1 MILKR
6 KYRGFMKK
14 ILNIIIVLIICSLSL
29 IAENKYNFQATN
41 GPYGGYIW
49 SFCYDSTNNS
59 IYANSDK
66 IYKLNKTSN
75 KWEVQFESIYDES
88 YRAYKLIYADSI
100 YFISFIKGQSD
111 VVWGAGL
118 LRSSDKGVSWEEVM
132 DFDNNAGNIIKLG
145 RELFAVTAFYGKG
158 VYKST
163 DYGITW
169 SEYNNG
175 IDSAIIHDGRFY
187 QLEVLKSDVQNYLFL
202 MENNNI
208 FRSADSG
215 TSWQNISET
224 SQLINR
230 ITRQ

>member
-1 MILKR
+1 M
-6 KYRGFMKK
+6 
-14 ILNIIIVLIICSLSL
+14 
-29 IAENKYNFQATN
+29 
-41 GPYGGYIW
+41 
-49 SFCYDSTNNS
+49 
-59 IYANSDK
+59 
-66 IYKLNKTSN
+66 
-75 KWEVQFESIYDES
+75 
-88 YRAYKLIYADSI
+88 IYADSI

-215 TSWQNISET
+215 TSWQNISGNISAYKQDYSAMTQQLTTKYLLLPILQFTTAWITET
-224 SQLINR
+224 LGKIYLMVFR
-230 ITRQ
+230 TIFL